1 MLRYFSWKL
10 PVGDCYRYGANV
22 GFCDAT
28 TDMMLAPS
36 LEIGCPKKLGAATVK
51 TALTT
56 SAQAAMSI
64 SATMPLRLGEEKS
77 LALTHKDIGKPIF
90 PTRALKRASWC
101 KPRSNG
107 SIKRLSIPVS

>member
-36 LEIGCPKKLGAATVK
+36 FEIVLKL
-51 TALTT
+51 
-56 SAQAAMSI
+56 
-64 SATMPLRLGEEKS
+64 
-77 LALTHKDIGKPIF
+77 D
-90 PTRALKRASWC
+90 
-101 KPRSNG
+101 
-107 SIKRLSIPVS
+107 

>member
-36 LEIGCPKKLGAATVK
+36 FEIESRCFCRNELTGRKKKRLQLHQTGRDEAAG
-51 TALTT
+51 LR
-56 SAQAAMSI
+56 
-64 SATMPLRLGEEKS
+64 PLRLGEEKKACPHS
-77 LALTHKDIGKPIF
+77 
-90 PTRALKRASWC
+90 
-101 KPRSNG
+101 
-107 SIKRLSIPVS
+107 